1 MPDAAADSL
10 MCRSCTSPD
19 SGPEYQNLGINGLED
34 RRQGAREE
42 DEGTEQPKSGF
53 AQNFQ
58 RRGLVGGPA
67 PKHPLDL
74 SNRQAG

>member
-34 RRQGAREE
+34 DDKALARKVSGRNSRNPGSRRIFKGE
-42 DEGTEQPKSGF
+42 
-53 AQNFQ
+53 
-58 RRGLVGGPA
+58 V
-67 PKHPLDL
+67 
-74 SNRQAG
+74 